1 VKKAAQTDFDGTSSA
16 IVQTKER
23 GRPRDRGKAEECFRE
38 ALTLNNKHFL
48 SLLALACLMWHRNY
62 CTQSEVLLR
71 TAIDLH
77 TEEEWLC
84 WCILSQVYY
93 AQGQK
98 DNEKSCIRKAEML
111 YKASR
116 GNRNAYTAPHILLNP
131 LLKFPFSVGYLFI
144 QEKYPTSTVY
154 VETALLL
161 LDLYLQKEGKQIL
174 DLECD
179 VFSTAF
185 DNKWAQAK
193 AHELNK
199 EYTKAEIW
207 IKENLNLTREDPMS
221 WLCLGR
227 IRYVNKKYTEALE
240 AYEKV
245 RTCFPE
251 WFLRVII
258 IISTMVAYQ
267 LHLHSKTKIQG

>member
-1 VKKAAQTDFDGTSSA
+1 ML
-16 IVQTKER
+16 QTKEK

-38 ALTLNNKHFL
+38 ALTLNKKHVL

-62 CTQSEVLLR
+62 CTQSEVLLC

-77 TEEEWLC
+77 TEEEWMC
-84 WCILSQVYY
+84 WCILSQVYC

-98 DNEKSCIRKAEML
+98 DNEKSCIRKAELL
-111 YKASR
+111 YKSSR
-116 GNRNAYTAPHILLNP
+116 ENCNAYTAPHILLNH

-144 QEKYPTSTVY
+144 QEKYPTSTVF
-154 VETALLL
+154 VETSFLL
-161 LDLYLQKEGKQIL
+161 LDLYLHKEGKQIL

-207 IKENLNLTREDPMS
+207 IKENLSITREDPMS

-227 IRYVNKKYTEALE
+227 IRYVSKKYAEALE

-245 RTCFPE
+245 RFCFQKSLLRRITM
-251 WFLRVII
+251 FL
-258 IISTMVAYQ
+258 
-267 LHLHSKTKIQG
+267 L